1 MSTTYTARRIVWS
14 SKSLIPMALAMIA
27 AGFDFYVPVSA
38 FFLESR
44 GLSLT
49 DIFML
54 ESVLVASILV
64 AEIPAGVIGDRFDR
78 RRLVGAGLCSTRLP
92 RFFLPLAQI
101 SPFMLFH
108 L

>member
-1 MSTTYTARRIVWS
+1 MSTTYPARRIVWS
-14 SKSLIPMALAMIA
+14 SKSLVPMALAMIA

-54 ESVLVASILV
+54 ESI
-64 AEIPAGVIGDRFDR
+64 
-78 RRLVGAGLCSTRLP
+78 
-92 RFFLPLAQI
+92 
-101 SPFMLFH
+101 
-108 L
+108 